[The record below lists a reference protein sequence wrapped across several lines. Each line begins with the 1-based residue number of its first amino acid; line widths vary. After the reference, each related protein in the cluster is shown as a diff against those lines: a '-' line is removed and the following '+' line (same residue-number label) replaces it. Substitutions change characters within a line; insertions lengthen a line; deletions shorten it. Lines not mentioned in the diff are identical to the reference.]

1 MLGRGP
7 RRDPEKEQFWREMLR
22 RQQAEGLSIR
32 EFCEQKSLT
41 ESAFYAWRSEIR
53 RRDQERSTVR
63 QRPRLAKRSR
73 ARFLPVVVADRQ
85 VASAVDAARSSVA
98 AISVAAQS
106 KVEIA
111 LPSGIV
117 VRVGAGCDRRTL
129 RAVLGAVLRSHEE
142 APAC

>member
-1 MLGRGP
+1 MHGRGP
-7 RRDPEKEQFWREMLR
+7 QRNAAKERFWRETLR
-22 RQQAEGLSIR
+22 RQQAGGLSIR
-32 EFCEQKSLT
+32 EFCAQKGLT

-53 RRDQERSTVR
+53 RRDQEPSTVR
-63 QRPRLAKRSR
+63 QRPRPAQRSR
-73 ARFLPVVVADRQ
+73 PRFLPVVVADRQ
-85 VASAVDAARSSVA
+85 VASAVDDT

-106 KVEIA
+106 NVEIA

-117 VRVGAGCDRRTL
+117 VRVGADCDRRTL